1 MRSNRIVRKHS
12 LGSKADSLLA
22 KLMRQHKLN
31 LLEACSLLALLTI
44 PRYQILTT
52 NEQVRMAKKMARSST
67 REHGERLWE
76 SRYRDYGKFVI
87 GWLYSVSKEEERYV
101 VEAVNKLLPG
111 LNECRRFISEL
122 RQRRIRVSP
131 ILEYPFSDPQIRL
144 EVWHDETIP
153 QYGIHIWENV
163 GNWPLGAVHFKH
175 ERVWI

>member
-1 MRSNRIVRKHS
+1 
-12 LGSKADSLLA
+12 
-22 KLMRQHKLN
+22 
-31 LLEACSLLALLTI
+31 
-44 PRYQILTT
+44 
-52 NEQVRMAKKMARSST
+52 
-67 REHGERLWE
+67 
-76 SRYRDYGKFVI
+76 
-87 GWLYSVSKEEERYV
+87 VSKEEERYV
-101 VEAVNKLLPG
+101 VEAMNKLLPG